1 MSTIAKSTITG
12 EDMYLYTKG
21 SPEHMF
27 SIFDGESVPKNYHR
41 ILKRYTCLGFRVLAI
56 GHRKID

>member
-1 MSTIAKSTITG
+1 MF
-12 EDMYLYTKG
+12 LYTKG

-27 SIFDGESVPKNYHR
+27 KIFNPASLPKSYHR

-56 GHRKID
+56 GHKHVQ